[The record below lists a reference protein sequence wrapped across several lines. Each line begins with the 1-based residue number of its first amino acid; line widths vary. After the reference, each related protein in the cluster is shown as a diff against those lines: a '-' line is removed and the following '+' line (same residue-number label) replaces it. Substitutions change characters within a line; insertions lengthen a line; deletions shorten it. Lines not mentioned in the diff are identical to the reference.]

1 METSS
6 SEAKLDLYSEGSY
19 DDTEPVLAGNISV
32 PGTVGQADG
41 SGTNCKVRDMNI
53 L

>member
-32 PGTVGQADG
+32 PGTAGQADG
-41 SGTNCKVRDMNI
+41 TGCKNRRKLNDK
-53 L
+53 